1 MTEEK
6 KQLREQRAFYSY
18 TRPTALPTSYPIGR
32 REPSNGGGGTS
43 VSRGGTGTGMVPHS
57 RRRVVTTPEHISE
70 PLTWADRRARVKMH
84 RRPARQQAHPLVKRT
99 LARTGGLASSG
110 QPLPRRSPIP
120 RRSGKLKIGP
130 KGLVWRVISFFVLL
144 VIGVLGVNFALTSTN
159 FKVQQVN
166 IEGTHNP
173 VLVKSI
179 QHMGIQGQNIFLID
193 ALALAAQVE
202 MLPLVASAT
211 VGKQWPNSVTV
222 TVVERIPVLLWQ
234 TRQATYSVDKQGVV
248 MAPANETD
256 GINHLK
262 TVVDISKQVG
272 QPIHPG
278 TRLNAADVA
287 FAVQVFARLPEVTG
301 ITSFTLHYDGTLY
314 TRITG
319 ASGRLGFVVESSDG
333 WVAYLGDAAN
343 ANPLENRLIELQQIL
358 AITQD
363 QQLHLATIDLRFGL
377 RPVYTLKT

>member
-1 MTEEK
+1 
-6 KQLREQRAFYSY
+6 
-18 TRPTALPTSYPIGR
+18 
-32 REPSNGGGGTS
+32 
-43 VSRGGTGTGMVPHS
+43 MVPRS
-57 RRRVVTTPEHISE
+57 RRRVVTTPEHVSE

-110 QPLPRRSPIP
+110 QLRAVRLRQSQPLPKYSPIP
-120 RRSGKLKIGP
+120 RRSGKLK
-130 KGLVWRVISFFVLL
+130 KGRRGFLGRVISFFVLL
-144 VIGVLGVNFALTSTN
+144 VIGVLGVNFALTSTS

-179 QHMGIQGQNIFLID
+179 EHMGIQGQNIFLID
-193 ALALAAQVE
+193 ALALAAQIE
-202 MLPLVASAT
+202 MLPLVASAN

-222 TVVERIPVLLWQ
+222 TVVERVPVLLWQ
-234 TRQATYSVDKQGVV
+234 TRQGTFSVDKQGVV
-248 MAPANETD
+248 MAPASQTP
-256 GINHLK
+256 GIDHLK
-262 TVVDISKQVG
+262 TVVDRSKQVG
-272 QPIHPG
+272 QPMYPG

-287 FAVQVFARLPEVTG
+287 FAVQVFTQLPQVTG
-301 ITSFTLHYDGTLY
+301 TTSFTLQYDGTLY

-319 ASGRLGFVVESSDG
+319 ASGRLGFVVESPDG

-358 AITQD
+358 ALTQA

>member
-1 MTEEK
+1 
-6 KQLREQRAFYSY
+6 
-18 TRPTALPTSYPIGR
+18 
-32 REPSNGGGGTS
+32 
-43 VSRGGTGTGMVPHS
+43 
-57 RRRVVTTPEHISE
+57 
-70 PLTWADRRARVKMH
+70 
-84 RRPARQQAHPLVKRT
+84 
-99 LARTGGLASSG
+99 
-110 QPLPRRSPIP
+110 
-120 RRSGKLKIGP
+120 
-130 KGLVWRVISFFVLL
+130 
-144 VIGVLGVNFALTSTN
+144 
-159 FKVQQVN
+159 
-166 IEGTHNP
+166 
-173 VLVKSI
+173 
-179 QHMGIQGQNIFLID
+179 
-193 ALALAAQVE
+193 
-202 MLPLVASAT
+202 
-211 VGKQWPNSVTV
+211 
-222 TVVERIPVLLWQ
+222 
-234 TRQATYSVDKQGVV
+234 VDKQGVV

-256 GINHLK
+256 EINHLK

-287 FAVQVFARLPEVTG
+287 FAVQVFAGLPEVTG
-301 ITSFTLHYDGTLY
+301 MTSFTLHYDGTLY